1 MSKYSPPAVYYKSK
15 SLFIVLLALF
25 FRFVELVAESFAVFG
40 RIIDVI
46 FGFISKVSNKCA
58 NWLLGVNH
66 G

>member
-1 MSKYSPPAVYYKSK
+1 MNEYKPPAVYYKSK
-15 SLFIVLLALF
+15 SLFIVLLALV

-40 RIIDVI
+40 RIIDVS

-58 NWLLGVNH
+58 NWLLRVNH

>member
-1 MSKYSPPAVYYKSK
+1 MNEYKPPAVYYKSK

-58 NWLLGVNH
+58 NWLLGNH
-66 G
+66 HG

>member
-1 MSKYSPPAVYYKSK
+1 MNEYKPPAVYYKSK
-15 SLFIVLLALF
+15 SLFIVLLALV

-40 RIIDVI
+40 RIIDVS

>member
-1 MSKYSPPAVYYKSK
+1 MNEYKPPAVYYKSK
-15 SLFIVLLALF
+15 SLFIVLFALF

>member
-1 MSKYSPPAVYYKSK
+1 MNEYKPPAVYYKSK
-15 SLFIVLLALF
+15 SLFIVLLALV

>member
-1 MSKYSPPAVYYKSK
+1 MNEYKPPAIYFKSK
-15 SLFIVLLALF
+15 SLFIVLLAMI
-25 FRFVELVAESFAVFG
+25 FRFIELAAESCAVFG
-40 RIIDVI
+40 RIIDVS